1 MHSVKLYLTGS
12 FLCLLML
19 SVTVVVADAKNKRL
33 DNDIV
38 DTVTALAKD
47 REDAFAGRT
56 AMPLEEFKTKWV
68 AVISALNEEYEG
80 HTIKLKTFGT
90 DVAARKGFSHLIYM
104 ALRVQQGTQLE
115 PQIQDVI
122 GKHPF
127 LQELTVEGACY
138 TGGDAFPKKMKDL
151 LKAYPEMQ
159 GAIRAKLDAWDNQYR
174 KKFEKEFGNAG

>member
-1 MHSVKLYLTGS
+1 MHSVKLYLTRS
-12 FLCLLML
+12 LMCLLMI
-19 SVTVVVADAKNKRL
+19 SVTALVAEAKNKRL
-33 DNDIV
+33 NNDLV
-38 DTVTALAKD
+38 ETVTALAKD
-47 REDAFAGRT
+47 REDAFSGRE
-56 AMPLEEFKTKWV
+56 AMTLEEFKTKWT
-68 AVISALNEEYEG
+68 AVIAALNEEYEG
-80 HTIKLKTFGT
+80 HTVKLKTFGT

-122 GKHPF
+122 SKHPF
-127 LQELTVEGACY
+127 MQELTIEGACY

>member
-1 MHSVKLYLTGS
+1 MHFVKLYLTRS
-12 FLCLLML
+12 LLCFLML
-19 SVTVVVADAKNKRL
+19 SVTFAVADAKNKRL
-33 DNDIV
+33 DNKIV
-38 DTVTALAKD
+38 EEVTSLAKD
-47 REDAFAGRT
+47 REDAFSGRE
-56 AMPLEEFKTKWV
+56 AMPLEEFQSQWT
-68 AVISALNEEYEG
+68 ALIAALNEEYEG

-104 ALRVQQGTQLE
+104 ALRVQQNTHLE

-122 GKHPF
+122 SKHPF

-159 GAIRAKLDAWDNQYR
+159 GAIRAKIDAWDNKYR